1 MPKKTIRDISIA
13 GLRVLVRVDFNVPFT
28 RNGRMISDDRR
39 LRAILPTIRYL
50 KDNNSRIV
58 LCSHLDRPGG
68 IIVPGLQMEPVA
80 QKLSEILG
88 ESVKYIKDVVG
99 PNVVRSINALEA
111 GEVALLENLRFHI
124 GEEQND
130 QGFARELA
138 QLADVYVN
146 DAFAASHRK
155 HASID
160 QIAKFIPAVSG
171 FLMEAELDMLGS
183 VLDSP
188 DRPLIAIIGG
198 AKVSDKIGV
207 MKSLLVPVNTVLIV
221 GGMAASF
228 LKAQGLN
235 VGSSLAGDKEVA
247 LAKNL
252 LDWASPAGVS
262 IQLPFDVVVSPS
274 IDSADKSEIVDVDK
288 IPENMSIVD
297 IGPTTA
303 DNFAAFIRKSR
314 TVVWNGPAGIFEIPP
329 FDFGTRKIAE
339 SLAQLRKG
347 ITIIG
352 GGSTAEAVDSFGL
365 ANRMSH
371 VSTGGGATLEFL
383 EGKELPG
390 IAALQDY

>member
-13 GLRVLVRVDFNVPFT
+13 GKWVLVRVDFNVPFVRNT
-28 RNGRMISDDRR
+28 RFIADDRR
-39 LRAILPTIRYL
+39 LRAVLPTIRYL
-50 KDNNSRIV
+50 KDQRARII

-68 IIVPGLQMEPVA
+68 VVVPSLQMEPVA
-80 QKLSEILG
+80 KKLSEILG
-88 ESVKYIKDVVG
+88 EQVKYIKDIVG
-99 PNVVRSINALEA
+99 LHVQELVTNLGE
-111 GEVALLENLRFHI
+111 GEVALLENLRFHV
-124 GEEQND
+124 GEETND
-130 QGFARELA
+130 ESFAKELA
-138 QLADVYVN
+138 NLADVYVN

-160 QIAKFIPAVSG
+160 KIAKFLPAVSG

-183 VLDSP
+183 ILDAP

-198 AKVSDKIGV
+198 AKVSDKIAV
-207 MKSLLVPVNTVLIV
+207 MRSLLVPVNTVLVV

-228 LKAQGLN
+228 LKAQGLQ
-235 VGSSLAGDKEVA
+235 VGSSVVGDKEVA
-247 LAKNL
+247 LARNL
-252 LDWASPAGVS
+252 LEWASPAGVS
-262 IQLPFDVVVSPS
+262 IQLPTDVVVSPS
-274 IDSADKSEIVDVDK
+274 VDDTSLAKTVDVAN
-288 IPENMSIVD
+288 IPANMAIVD
-297 IGPTTA
+297 IGPDTS

-314 TVVWNGPAGIFEIPP
+314 TVVWNGPAGIFEVPP
-329 FDFGTRKIAE
+329 FDIGTRKIAE

-383 EGKELPG
+383 EGKQLPG
-390 IAALQDY
+390 ISVLQEY

>member
-1 MPKKTIRDISIA
+1 MSKKTIRDISIA

-28 RNGRMISDDRR
+28 RNGRLISDDRR

-50 KDNNSRIV
+50 KDNNSRII

-68 IIVPGLQMEPVA
+68 IVVPSLRMGPVA

-88 ESVKYIKDVVG
+88 EPVKYIKDIVG
-99 PNVVRSINALEA
+99 PNAVQSINALQG

-130 QGFARELA
+130 QGFAKQLA
-138 QLADVYVN
+138 KLADVYVN
-146 DAFAASHRK
+146 DAFAASHRR

-160 QIAKFIPAVSG
+160 KIARFIPAVSG

-183 VLDSP
+183 ILDSP

-198 AKVSDKIGV
+198 AKVTDKIAV

-228 LKAQGLN
+228 LKAKGLN

-247 LAKNL
+247 LARNL
-252 LDWASPAGVS
+252 LEWASPAGVS
-262 IQLPFDVVVSPS
+262 NQLPFDVVVSPS
-274 IDSADKSEIVDVDK
+274 IDSSDKSEIVDVGK
-288 IPENMSIVD
+288 IPENTSIVD
-297 IGPTTA
+297 IGPKTA

-329 FDFGTRKIAE
+329 FDVGTRRIAE